1 MKLIKKRKEISGY
14 NITLLNKHLIF
25 NLKKNT
31 IYKVI
36 NKQIYSKS
44 FLSIFCWDW
53 SFYWARAL
61 KIQLNIY
68 NVNTYFKI
76 D

>member
-44 FLSIFCWDW
+44 FLSIFC
-53 SFYWARAL
+53 
-61 KIQLNIY
+61 
-68 NVNTYFKI
+68 
-76 D
+76 